1 MGVAHKMQ
9 AQKVS
14 KGKLALEIFALL
26 VFFIVGFLASSPC
39 LCIGGDIAGGFKLTL
54 FLLAFLRLTWS
65 VYRHTFR
72 FVDYFVYFALVI
84 GFCIW
89 VESRF

>member
-1 MGVAHKMQ
+1 MGTAQKMQ
-9 AQKVS
+9 APSVS
-14 KGKLALEIFALL
+14 KRKLAAELASLL
-26 VFFIVGFLASSPC
+26 VFFVVGFLAASPC
-39 LCIGGDIAGGFKLTL
+39 LCPEGGVAGGFKLAF
-54 FLLAFLRLTWS
+54 FLLVFLRLAWS
-65 VYRHTFR
+65 VYRRTFR